1 MTQSD
6 KSQRYLKLTNIFW
19 LIYIFSFCIVA
30 ASGKIPHDAAPLYF
44 QAAKHWLAS
53 QPLYATSNPPYIY
66 FSQTA
71 IFYAVLLKIPLQRYQ
86 IFWRLITLGLLWY
99 GAYRFSRLNAY
110 GNYPFFFFCISL
122 VTMLLGF
129 GTALT
134 GQLNI
139 VVVDAM
145 LLTSV
150 AILDEQWWLA
160 AFYLAAGF
168 ALCPAMLIMLVLTR
182 TAYHSVQVRVFLL
195 VVLTFISPFFLQK
208 ASYVWQQYAG
218 AHQVFTSLNALN
230 LQPPQLFSLIGHL
243 GYIMPILMQNIVGFI
258 TAVLLFVFCALIKN
272 KFAKPQFCVFF
283 YTVTAI
289 YLMLFNP
296 HNTLMDYIALAP
308 SIGFSLALGL
318 QKKDILLV
326 LIASFVTLGV
336 LTQTLLGFV
345 IAPEAISWIA
355 PLLTL
360 VFLVIFL
367 IKQCL
372 CFKFIWTLPQ

>member
-19 LIYIFSFCIVA
+19 LVYIFSFCIVA

-71 IFYAVLLKIPLQRYQ
+71 IFYAALLKIPLQLYQ
-86 IFWRLITLGLLWY
+86 IVWRLITLSLLWY
-99 GAYRFSRLNAY
+99 GTYRFSRLNAY

-122 VTMLLGF
+122 ATMLLGF

-160 AFYLAAGF
+160 AFYLAGGF
-168 ALCPAMLIMLVLTR
+168 ALCPAMIIMLVLTR
-182 TAYHSVQVRVFLL
+182 TVYHNVQIRVFLL
-195 VVLTFISPFFLQK
+195 VVLTFISPFFLQNS
-208 ASYVWQQYAG
+208 SYVWQQYVG
-218 AHQVFTSLNALN
+218 AHQAFTSLNAMN

-243 GYIMPILMQNIVGFI
+243 GYIMPIIIQNIMGFVI
-258 TAVLLFVFCALIKN
+258 GVSLFVFCALIKD
-272 KFAKPQFCVFF
+272 KFAKPQLSVFF
-283 YTVTAI
+283 YTMAAI

-296 HNTLMDYIALAP
+296 HNTLMDYIVLAP
-308 SIGFSLALGL
+308 SIGFTLALGL
-318 QKKDILLV
+318 QIKDVLLIL
-326 LIASFVTLGV
+326 ITSFVALGV
-336 LTQTLLGFV
+336 LMQTLLGF
-345 IAPEAISWIA
+345 IITPETISWIA

-360 VFLVIFL
+360 IFLVVFLAQ
-367 IKQCL
+367 QCL
-372 CFKFIWTLPQ
+372 CFLQKKIFL